1 MNTPE
6 RDFEQRDLEPWQ
18 WPEEHW
24 RKLVNRVRAGRKL
37 RPA

>member
-1 MNTPE
+1 MTSDRPE
-6 RDFEQRDLEPWQ
+6 SPLEPWQ

-24 RKLVNRVRAGRKL
+24 RKLVGRVRAGRVL